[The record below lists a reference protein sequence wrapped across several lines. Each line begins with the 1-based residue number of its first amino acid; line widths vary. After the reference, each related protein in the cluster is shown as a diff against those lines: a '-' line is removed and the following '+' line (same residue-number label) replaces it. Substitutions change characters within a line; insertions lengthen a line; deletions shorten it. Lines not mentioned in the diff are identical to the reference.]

1 MLHGAGKIELAV
13 MIRISQT
20 VEPDFICAVDLYLNL
35 QQGVFNDGCFI
46 ARHDQG
52 ASRMKTPADIARS
65 VLAIEAAALARLG
78 QELPE
83 SFDAAVQQLLQVRGR
98 VIVSGMGKSGH
109 VANKIAATFASTGT
123 PAQGVHPGEASHG
136 DLGMITPADAVIL
149 ISNSGETKE
158 LADMIAHC
166 ARFAIPL
173 VAMTK
178 YAESTLGQAA
188 DFVLTL
194 PDAAEACAIGM
205 APTTSTTM
213 AMALGDALAVAM
225 MDRRGF
231 ARADFAAFHPGGTL
245 GAQLLR
251 VAAVMHKGGEL
262 PLTKTDTPMS
272 EVLITMSQKGFG
284 VAVLAENEALLG
296 IITDGDLRRNMDG
309 LMTRTAGD
317 VATRNPLTTSPETL
331 LVEALGI
338 MNQKKR
344 TVLLVTEGPKLVGLL
359 HIHDALRAGV
369 A

>member
-1 MLHGAGKIELAV
+1 MLPE
-13 MIRISQT
+13 Q
-20 VEPDFICAVDLYLNL
+20 
-35 QQGVFNDGCFI
+35 
-46 ARHDQG
+46 
-52 ASRMKTPADIARS
+52 SRMTDSPSAVART
-65 VLAIEAAALARLG
+65 VLATESAALARLG
-78 QELPE
+78 DELPD
-83 SFDAAVQQLLQVRGR
+83 SFDAVVTRLLQVQGR

-166 ARFAIPL
+166 ARFSVPL

-178 YAESTLGQAA
+178 GADSTLARAA
-188 DFVLTL
+188 DHVLL
-194 PDAAEACAIGM
+194 MPDAPEACAIGM

-225 MDRRGF
+225 MQHRGF
-231 ARADFAAFHPGGTL
+231 DRASFAAFHPGGTL

-251 VAAVMHKGGEL
+251 VSAVMHRGEEL
-262 PLTKTDTPMS
+262 PVVGADTPMS
-272 EVLITMSQKGFG
+272 ETLLVMSQKGFG
-284 VAVLAENEALLG
+284 VAALVEDGRLTG
-296 IITDGDLRRNMDG
+296 IITDGDLRRNMEG
-309 LMTRTAGD
+309 LMERRAGE
-317 VATRNPLTTSPETL
+317 VATRGPLVTAPDTL
-331 LVEALGI
+331 LIEALGI
-338 MNQKKR
+338 MNTTKR
-344 TVLLVTEGPKLVGLL
+344 TVLLVTEEDRLVGLL